1 VEAGDGVQG
10 ADPRHGAGARQSGPT
25 WDRLEEQIDW
35 YDRKSGHGQR
45 WYKRIKLLQLVT
57 AAAIPVAA
65 LLHASDWVPGVLGS
79 AVVVL
84 EGTQQLHQH
93 QEHWIT
99 YRSTCEALRHE
110 RYLYLALA
118 GPYASAV
125 NPLTLLAERIE
136 GLVSQEHAKWASSQ
150 EERSRQPGP
159 HSTRPDDAGGQSAA
173 RPSSP

>member
-1 VEAGDGVQG
+1 MAVQNG
-10 ADPRHGAGARQSGPT
+10 AQGSDPGQAESVIQSGPT
-25 WDRLEEQIDW
+25 WARLEEQIGW
-35 YDRKSGHGQR
+35 YDRKSGNGQR

-65 LLHASDWVPGVLGS
+65 VLNAPNWVPGVLGS

-84 EGTQQLHQH
+84 EGAQQLYQH

-118 GPYASAV
+118 GPYASAMS
-125 NPLTLLAERIE
+125 PLTLLAERIE

-150 EERSRQPGP
+150 EERSRQPD
-159 HSTRPDDAGGQSAA
+159 SSAEVKA
-173 RPSSP
+173 ASGDP

>member
-1 VEAGDGVQG
+1 MAVQNRAQG
-10 ADPRHGAGARQSGPT
+10 AEPRTAAAVAPPDPT
-25 WDRLEEQIDW
+25 WERLEEQIAY
-35 YDRKSGHGQR
+35 YDGKSGNGQR
-45 WYKRIKLLQLVT
+45 WYKRIKLVQLVT

-65 LLHASDWVPGVLGS
+65 LVDASSWVPGVLGS

-84 EGTQQLHQH
+84 EGCQQLYQH

-125 NPLTLLAERIE
+125 NPKALLAERIE
-136 GLVSQEHAKWASSQ
+136 GLVSQEHAQWASSQ
-150 EERSRQPGP
+150 EELPR
-159 HSTRPDDAGGQSAA
+159 RPEASAGAA
-173 RPSSP
+173 TGS